1 MLKLPTQ
8 SDVARI
14 IGKSVDPALVHRAH
28 RQLAKLIGKT
38 LGAQLEQIYR
48 ENDDKGPFSPDSAS
62 AGRRALRNAALTLLT
77 ARGTPADI
85 TRLAKHYA
93 KATNMTDRA
102 HALFL
107 LAARGGPEAKAA
119 LADFY
124 AAWHKDNVVID
135 TWFAAQAQS
144 PLAATL
150 SRVKGLTQNP
160 LFSLTAPNKV
170 RALIGTFVSTNP
182 LQFNRP
188 DGAGYAFL
196 ADQVLALD
204 RLNPQIAA
212 RMLGAMRSW
221 RSLESGRRAKAR
233 KALQRIVR
241 TRPLS
246 PDVQEI
252 ASRIL
257 EA

>member
-1 MLKLPTQ
+1 MSIPHWCTVPT
-8 SDVARI
+8 A
-14 IGKSVDPALVHRAH
+14 ALM
-28 RQLAKLIGKT
+28 KLIGKT
-38 LGAQLEQIYR
+38 LGAQL
-48 ENDDKGPFSPDSAS
+48 DDLYAEMGETGPFSPDAQS

-85 TRLAKHYA
+85 SRLAKHYA
-93 KATNMTDRA
+93 TATNMTDRA

-107 LAARGGPEAKAA
+107 LAHRGGAEAKHA

-124 AAWHKDNVVID
+124 EAWQGDNVVID

-144 PLAATL
+144 PLAGTL
-150 SRVKGLTQNP
+150 GRVKALTGHP

-170 RALIGTFVSTNP
+170 RALVGTFASTNP

-188 DGAGYAFL
+188 DGGGYAFL

-204 RLNPQIAA
+204 RINPQIAA

-233 KALQRIVR
+233 KALQRVAR
-241 TRPLS
+241 TKPLS
-246 PDVQEI
+246 PDVHEI
-252 ASRIL
+252 ASRVL
-257 EA
+257 EG